1 MDEQEKQYRLAF
13 YKALKDNQI
22 DTVKTYL
29 AERPELVNAELI
41 LGPTLHI
48 AVKYGYRD
56 MVEMLLAHGANP
68 NQRGGILG
76 GNALNM
82 AASRGQA
89 EMMTL
94 LLSHGANMETDEP
107 QFNPLF
113 SAIIE
118 GATGAAKVVID
129 AGIDTSVRYTGE
141 IMNQTDALSFAREW
155 GRSEIVD
162 LLESRN
168 DQNP

>member
-1 MDEQEKQYRLAF
+1 MDEQEKQYKLAF
-13 YKALKDNQI
+13 YKAVKDNQI
-22 DTVKTYL
+22 DTVKACL
-29 AERPELVNAELI
+29 AERPELVHAELI

-56 MVEMLLAHGANP
+56 MVEMLLAHGADP
-68 NQRGGILG
+68 NQGGGILG

-89 EMMTL
+89 EMVTL
-94 LLSHGANMETDEP
+94 LLDHGAKMETDDP

-118 GATGAAKVVID
+118 GSTEAAKVVID
-129 AGIDTSVRYTGE
+129 AGIDTSVSYTGD
-141 IMNQTDALSFAREW
+141 IMDHTDALSFAREW
-155 GRSEIVD
+155 GRSEIVE
-162 LLESRN
+162 LLETKKAQSS
-168 DQNP
+168 